1 MSRPLI
7 VGAVMYDPK
16 VSVIWEVIRYFFE
29 SKGCPIDVA
38 FYGNYDLQVT
48 GLLGGRIDIAWN
60 SPLAWLDT
68 ARRSAGRCRAIA
80 MRDTDRDRISFI
92 VARRDGPVKT
102 VTDLRGRTL
111 SVGARDSP
119 QATLIPLGL
128 LRRHGIDPDHD
139 ATVTC
144 FDIGAGLHG
153 DHVGGELEA
162 FRSLERGEASA
173 CAMLDLNWETW
184 TREGVI
190 DPATFAIV
198 APTER
203 FDHCVFAV
211 RDDLD
216 KGLEADWLRALFAMR
231 YDDPKHR
238 EMMDLEGL
246 KQWLPGRTSGF
257 GPLSAAVAAERFFE
271 NAGPKA

>member
-1 MSRPLI
+1 
-7 VGAVMYDPK
+7 

-38 FYGNYDLQVT
+38 FYSNYELQVT
-48 GLLGGRIDIAWN
+48 ALLDGRIDIAWN

-68 ARRSAGRCRAIA
+68 ARRSAGHCRAIA

-102 VTDLRGRTL
+102 VHDLRGRTL
-111 SVGARDSP
+111 AVGARDSP

-128 LRRHGIDPDHD
+128 LRHHGINPDLD
-139 ATVTC
+139 VTITC

-162 FRSLERGEASA
+162 FRSLERGDASA
-173 CAMLDLNWETW
+173 CAMLDLNWEAW

-190 DPATFAIV
+190 DPARFTIV

-211 RDDLD
+211 RDDFD
-216 KGLEADWLRALFAMR
+216 KDLEADWLRALFAMR
-231 YDDPKHR
+231 YEDPKHR

-257 GPLSAAVAAERFFE
+257 GPLSAAVAAERFFDSIE
-271 NAGPKA
+271 PKT

>member
-1 MSRPLI
+1 MNIETRRQAHRL
-7 VGAVMYDPK
+7 GHAAEWRAV
-16 VSVIWEVIRYFFE
+16 WR
-29 SKGCPIDVA
+29 
-38 FYGNYDLQVT
+38 LR
-48 GLLGGRIDIAWN
+48 LGGYSI
-60 SPLAWLDT
+60 L
-68 ARRSAGRCRAIA
+68 ARRYKTKLGEI
-80 MRDTDRDRISFI
+80 DI
-92 VARRDGPVKT
+92 VARRGGPVRTLADMK
-102 VTDLRGRTL
+102 GRTIAT
-111 SVGARDSP
+111 GAIDSP
-119 QATLIPLGL
+119 QATLIPLGR
-128 LRRHGIDPDHD
+128 LRREGLSPGVD
-139 ATVTC
+139 VTIRR
-144 FDIGAGLHG
+144 FDVLVGKHG
-153 DHVGGELEA
+153 DHVGGERDALA
-162 FRSLERGEASA
+162 CLTQGDAAA